1 MPTASPATP
10 ERLQEMD
17 AAFVPCK
24 ASITRLDI
32 VCLQESPYMLD
43 SLQQCLS
50 SGLFWQGA
58 LALEMVVQACGG
70 LDVM

>member
-1 MPTASPATP
+1 
-10 ERLQEMD
+10 
-17 AAFVPCK
+17 
-24 ASITRLDI
+24 
-32 VCLQESPYMLD
+32 MLD